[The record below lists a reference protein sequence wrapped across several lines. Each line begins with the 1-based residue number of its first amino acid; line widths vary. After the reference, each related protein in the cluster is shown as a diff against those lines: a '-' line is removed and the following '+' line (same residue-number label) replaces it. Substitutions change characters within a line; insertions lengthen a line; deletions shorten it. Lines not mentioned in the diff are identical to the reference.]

1 MCEASSVEARERRKC
16 PPSQPQTQRIADQV
30 SQDIRTFSYD
40 TSADKFIPSDTTT
53 GSLTDSR
60 PRHAGLSLSVLLP
73 SRPCR
78 SQRTTRDTCRPPPQL
93 LIIAKPAR
101 ILKRCVCNVELGFFA
116 SWLEQQSLWKGL
128 FFLSFWLF
136 RFSSCFLTS
145 FLLFS
150 LRLPPRLHG
159 WDSHAHTV
167 FFFLLFFPFL
177 IRSCRA
183 ASLVSIF
190 LFMLL

>member
-1 MCEASSVEARERRKC
+1 MWDMRTMCEASSVEARERRKC

-128 FFLSFWLF
+128 FFCRSGCFDSLRAFSRLF
-136 RFSSCFLTS
+136 FS
-145 FLLFS
+145 FLFAFRHVCMVGTRTPIPCFS
-150 LRLPPRLHG
+150 
-159 WDSHAHTV
+159 
-167 FFFLLFFPFL
+167 FFFSFL
-177 IRSCRA
+177 S
-183 ASLVSIF
+183 
-190 LFMLL
+190 